1 MLHVFLT
8 QSTSTDPAAG
18 IEPDYSDSDDENKP
32 DVEADGM
39 VPPSGNSDS
48 NALSEDEWAK
58 IVASAGLFTCCDG
71 NGLWHYPELQINIYQ
86 ASVLFCPDVV
96 LLGTTVTTVQM

>member
-18 IEPDYSDSDDENKP
+18 IEPDYSDSDDENKL
-32 DVEADGM
+32 DVEADRM
-39 VPPSGNSDS
+39 VPPSGNNDS

-58 IVASAGLFTCCDG
+58 IVASAGLFTCCVMEIG
-71 NGLWHYPELQINIYQ
+71 VVHCPELQVNIYQ

-96 LLGTTVTTVQM
+96 LLGTEVQT